1 MLLLWCV
8 FKMLRIYS
16 SMAVNMIKP
25 SSKATPEI
33 QIQMINIAMM
43 LKEIRLSEGMT
54 QNGLISE
61 GISRRMIQ
69 RAEYGS
75 NITLISLLAI
85 LECYGY
91 TLKDL
96 DLD

>member
-1 MLLLWCV
+1 
-8 FKMLRIYS
+8 
-16 SMAVNMIKP
+16 MAVNMIKP
-25 SSKATPEI
+25 SSKATPELKT
-33 QIQMINIAMM
+33 QLINIALM
-43 LKEIRLSEGMT
+43 LKEMRLSEGMT
-54 QNGLISE
+54 QNGLNSK

-96 DLD
+96 DLE